1 MPATSLF
8 DTNTTLIGS
17 RSLANCP
24 AITDLS
30 INSTIFP
37 NTPLVF
43 GISPL
48 QDCSKNLFTRD
59 PYLKNTNGC
68 CVLDTSAQTCTG
80 VAEIAEAEESSYY
93 MGVRYYDANTA
104 IGRAKGERK
113 LCYTAPISRKKLE
126 INDLVIK
133 ITTDV
138 ATLIALAIVASCYE
152 YWFTFG
158 ECSLRHIVTNLGNLP
173 YNVGDDNSLT
183 SKTMEVTRINKCEE
197 EITSSITEN
206 EVWYETFPYNLIT
219 YFNKRGV
226 NDEDID
232 YDDEGKAKYRFE
244 PQELGKILIR
254 SFLLGFFY
262 CIIFT
267 RAFIKFILRKINYYS
282 SRIYEGKPSK
292 YMEVLSGLIF
302 VFVFMGLWGN
312 IYTKYVDNQPV
323 LGGACLFLLM
333 FLMMVLWFFAG
344 LSYIFLLFTFMGYR
358 RGTYTKYVLDN
369 AKRDEPWYEI
379 AYYRFDWH
387 GLVNAIIEA
396 KMGLTDEKDTSSIV
410 NEDNKIIDEKILN
423 WFYPIRR
430 SDITFGFNLLS
441 FASDA
446 INKSKKLESE
456 KPRKTEFFATIYAGF
471 RWIGQ
476 CWYPWNWL
484 FIRDVLGAT
493 QTRDEMND
501 EYDRLH
507 FGSQVI
513 RVILS
518 LFLMF
523 WIKISLQLS
532 YIVGATVLCVFA
544 HAIWITIVINFIFY
558 FAMPTGLFGTI
569 IAFFYLNLYVLI
581 GFFYVPFKN
590 YTSLLKIIKSHGNIL
605 TLLFCIVVIINSVK
619 YLRDES
625 AGVVGALLALIIL
638 YKIITTLSS

>member
-24 AITDLS
+24 EITDLS

-43 GISPL
+43 NISPL
-48 QDCSKNLFTRD
+48 QDCSQNLFTSD

-80 VAEIAEAEESSYY
+80 VAGIAGAEESSYY

-104 IGRAKGERK
+104 IGREKGERK

-126 INDLVIK
+126 IKDLVIQ

-138 ATLIALAIVASCYE
+138 ATIIGLAIIASCYE

-183 SKTMEVTRINKCEE
+183 SKTMEVTRISKCEE
-197 EITSSITEN
+197 EITSSIREN

-219 YFNKRGV
+219 FFNKRDV
-226 NDEDID
+226 NDGDAD
-232 YDDEGKAKYRFE
+232 YDDEGKAKQRFE
-244 PQELGKILIR
+244 PQELGNMSIR

-262 CIIFT
+262 CIIVT
-267 RAFIKFILRKINYYS
+267 RAFIKLILKTINYYS
-282 SRIYEGKPSK
+282 SDIYEGKPSK
-292 YMEVLSGLIF
+292 YKEVISGVIF
-302 VFVFMGLWGN
+302 VFLFMGLWGN

-333 FLMMVLWFFAG
+333 FLIMVLWFFAA
-344 LSYIFLLFTFMGYR
+344 LSYVFLLFTFVGYR
-358 RGTYTKYVLDN
+358 RGTYIKYSQGKVKPEN
-369 AKRDEPWYEI
+369 IFERIYSW
-379 AYYRFDWH
+379 FDWYSI
-387 GLVNAIIEA
+387 VNFVVIKGKTKIT
-396 KMGLTDEKDTSSIV
+396 GEKDNSSIV
-410 NEDNKIIDEKILN
+410 DEDNKIIDEKILN

-430 SDITFGFNLLS
+430 SDITLNFHLFEFLTDIGNRSSTDTSVDETGKWPNL
-441 FASDA
+441 
-446 INKSKKLESE
+446 
-456 KPRKTEFFATIYAGF
+456 RKWCLCTYVRSWTL
-471 RWIGQ
+471 WIKYIGSTLTPQ
-476 CWYPWNWL
+476 EWNDW
-484 FIRDVLGAT
+484 F
-493 QTRDEMND
+493 
-501 EYDRLH
+501 DRQNGGIWFLT
-507 FGSQVI
+507 SI
-513 RVILS
+513 SSI
-518 LFLMF
+518 LMF
-523 WIKISLQLS
+523 FLCIIIQLAIILVL
-532 YIVGATVLCVFA
+532 IVPCVFA
-544 HAIWITIVINFIFY
+544 HTFWITILINFIIY
-558 FAMPTGLFGTI
+558 FAMPAGLFGTI

-605 TLLFCIVVIINSVK
+605 TLLFCIVVITNSVK

-625 AGVVGALLALIIL
+625 AGVVGSLLALIIL